1 MKTHIIAAATAMTLG
16 LGALTPAT
24 AQTMGEGF
32 NMLTGIIYNELVQRD
47 IPTDNIRDLS
57 LAQLAQIKAI
67 LEGEES
73 ESKKTD
79 RIKAIM
85 AQMQ

>member
-1 MKTHIIAAATAMTLG
+1 MKTHIIAAATAMTLS
-16 LGALTPAT
+16 LGAVAPAT
-24 AQTMGEGF
+24 AQSMGEGF
-32 NMLTGIIYNELVQRD
+32 NMLTGIIYNEFVQRN

-57 LAQLAQIKAI
+57 LAQLAQIKGI
-67 LEGEES
+67 LEGDEP